1 MVRAAQGR
9 VTPKLPVSQRW
20 EPPLACPL
28 NSISG
33 TPNRPY
39 STETISGSTLR
50 GIRARSGAG
59 DHCQTEHHADHHLV
73 RILYI
78 SGAAATVCL
87 GVADATLTA
96 ATNEGVC
103 RYVRRYD
110 RRRQTWIIVAR
121 YARKGRSGLKRP
133 DGLATCPS
141 ECRQNH
147 CQHRQTHAAKR
158 LGQHPNL
165 HRIGDRFDWTIC
177 VLRRLEQQHGWG

>member
-1 MVRAAQGR
+1 M
-9 VTPKLPVSQRW
+9 
-20 EPPLACPL
+20 ACPL

-33 TPNRPY
+33 TPNPPY

-50 GIRARSGAG
+50 GIQARSGAG
-59 DHCQTEHHADHHLV
+59 AFVGRSIMPIIIFV

-78 SGAAATVCL
+78 SGAAATESL

-96 ATNEGVC
+96 ATIEGGC
-103 RYVRRYD
+103 RYVGRYD

-147 CQHRQTHAAKR
+147 ARIGKR
-158 LGQHPNL
+158 MRRNARVNL
-165 HRIGDRFDWTIC
+165 HKSGDRFDWTIC

>member
-1 MVRAAQGR
+1 M
-9 VTPKLPVSQRW
+9 
-20 EPPLACPL
+20 ACPL

-33 TPNRPY
+33 TPNPLTPQKRLVGARCA
-39 STETISGSTLR
+39 EFRLGLE
-50 GIRARSGAG
+50 RATFVGRSIMPIIIF
-59 DHCQTEHHADHHLV
+59 V

-78 SGAAATVCL
+78 SGAAATVSL

-103 RYVRRYD
+103 RYVGRYD

-147 CQHRQTHAAKR
+147 A
-158 LGQHPNL
+158 
-165 HRIGDRFDWTIC
+165 RIGKRMRRNARVNILISTKLGFDLIGQFSSC
-177 VLRRLEQQHGWG
+177 DVSSNSMAGASRGLRRVARCSLG

>member
-1 MVRAAQGR
+1 
-9 VTPKLPVSQRW
+9 
-20 EPPLACPL
+20 LACPL

-33 TPNRPY
+33 TPNPLTPQKRLVGARCA
-39 STETISGSTLR
+39 EFRLGLE
-50 GIRARSGAG
+50 RATFVGRSIMPIIIF
-59 DHCQTEHHADHHLV
+59 V

-78 SGAAATVCL
+78 SGAAATVSL

-96 ATNEGVC
+96 ATNEGGC
-103 RYVRRYD
+103 RYVGRYD

-158 LGQHPNL
+158 QGQHPNL
-165 HRIGDRFDWTIC
+165 HKIGDRFDWTIC